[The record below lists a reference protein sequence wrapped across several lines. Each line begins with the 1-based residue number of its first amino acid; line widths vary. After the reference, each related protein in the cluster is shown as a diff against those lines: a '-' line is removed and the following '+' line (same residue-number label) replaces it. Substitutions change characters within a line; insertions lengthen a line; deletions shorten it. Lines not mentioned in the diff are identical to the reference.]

1 MNPAEPSQ
9 DLTRARAEASELLH
23 AAAEEQRISGEV
35 LELRL
40 ALIGEAPSAAAVAA
54 IVADLAPT
62 GGYDLA
68 AHETQTAW
76 INAPDY
82 TRLSAVFGSTKRE
95 GRWTAPLS
103 LDIECIFGEVHVD
116 LRDATFGAGVLEI
129 DADVWFGEVVI
140 TVPSGTEVRNECST
154 ILGGSKH
161 VRPKRGP
168 VPPNGLLVIVT
179 GKVVFGDLKTRE
191 KMPSDLAPVPPPGI
205 RGWLA
210 RVTGQ
215 LD

>member
-1 MNPAEPSQ
+1 MNPDELPQ
-9 DLTRARAEASELLH
+9 DLALARADASDLLYS
-23 AAAEEQRISGEV
+23 AAEEQRISHEV

-40 ALIGEAPSAAAVAA
+40 ALIGEAPSPAAVAA

-62 GGYDLA
+62 GGYDA
-68 AHETQTAW
+68 VPIETQTAW
-76 INAPDY
+76 ANAPEY
-82 TRLSAVFGSTKRE
+82 LRLSAVFGSTKRE

-103 LDIECIFGEVHVD
+103 LDIESICGEVHVD
-116 LRDATFGAGVLEI
+116 LRDASFGADVLEI
-129 DADVWFGEVVI
+129 HADVWFGEVVI

-168 VPPNGLLVIVT
+168 APPNGLLVIVT
-179 GKVVFGDLKTRE
+179 GKVVCGDLKTRE
-191 KMPSDLAPVPPPGI
+191 KLPSELAPAPPPGI